1 MQWITTKANTG
12 NDRIETIDFLR
23 GLVMILMTLD
33 HVRMYLEC

>member
-1 MQWITTKANTG
+1 MQRTTTKANTG
-12 NDRIETIDFLR
+12 KDRMESIDFLR